1 MKPININLNE
11 VAAIIFDFD
20 GVFTDNT
27 VLVASDGTEA
37 LRFSKLDSLGVD
49 LFREHIKSNNIHLD
63 LLVLTKETNAVVT
76 VRTQKLG
83 LKVMQGIKDKWT
95 FISQELQL
103 KTKEFIYFGNDV
115 NDLESMKNSLISFAP
130 TDAHPKVKE
139 IATYVLPQHGGN
151 GFVREGLELL
161 MQTGI
166 LREEE

>member
-1 MKPININLNE
+1 MKSLNINLNE
-11 VAAIIFDFD
+11 VSAVIFDFD

-27 VLVASDGTEA
+27 VLVSSNGTET

-49 LFREHIKSNNIHLD
+49 LFRQHIKSNNIQLD
-63 LLVLTKETNAVVT
+63 LLVITKEKNRVVT
-76 VRTQKLG
+76 VRTEKLG
-83 LKVMQGIKDKWT
+83 LRAIQGIKDKWT

-139 IATYVLPQHGGN
+139 IATYVLPQYGGN

-161 MQTGI
+161 MQTRI
-166 LREEE
+166 LREEA

>member
-49 LFREHIKSNNIHLD
+49 LFREHIKSNNIHVD
-63 LLVLTKETNAVVT
+63 LLVLTKETNEVVT

-83 LKVMQGIKDKWT
+83 LKVVQGIKDKWT

-130 TDAHPKVKE
+130 TDAHSKVKE
-139 IATYVLPQHGGN
+139 IATFVLPQHGGN

-161 MQTGI
+161 MQTGT
-166 LREEE
+166 LGEEA